1 MPYSE
6 YDIPKTKYS
15 RLLPAYLQNEGTNIM
30 NIARLYYD
38 IINNYK
44 ERAIEF
50 WKLFDIDSLENEYI
64 TWKKANPALN
74 DSEWMYTDFLE
85 KICKSYQ
92 VTREY
97 YSFYAID
104 NLLETGSILLNNLHM
119 LRLLKIKR
127 ATVGYDG
134 TRESLEAMLSR
145 TLNNKYRASSDPE
158 IKFVLQTQTN
168 LNDHASLNVL
178 IIKPAVESILWTTYD
193 DYLTYDNQYF
203 VQLLGIA
210 VVCEPIDSDALVY
223 DVSNTYDADKEYK

>member
-1 MPYSE
+1 MPFTE
-6 YDIPKTKYS
+6 YDIPKNKYS
-15 RLLPAYLQNEGTNIM
+15 RLLPAYLQNEGTNMM
-30 NIARLYYD
+30 NITRLYYD

-44 ERAIEF
+44 ERAVEL

-97 YSFYAID
+97 YSYYAI
-104 NLLETGSILLNNLHM
+104 NEALETGSILLNNLHM

-134 TRESLEAMLSR
+134 TREALETMLAR
-145 TLNNKYRASSDPE
+145 TLNNKYRSVADPE
-158 IKFVLQTQTN
+158 IKFVLQTRTN
-168 LNDHASLNVL
+168 VNDHASLNVY
-178 IIKPAVESILWTTYD
+178 IIKPAVQSILWTTYD

-203 VQLLGIA
+203 VALLGIA
-210 VVCEPIDSDALVY
+210 VECEPIDSDALVY
-223 DVSNTYDADKEYK
+223 DVNSYDDQEYK